1 MKRQVKMEVE
11 EAFYPHSEPTV
22 SNVRP
27 IHIKEVNTSWIEK
40 IHKLKQKKSKVPSKI
55 PRDASKSKKENIND
69 NKVKTIPTI
78 NENHIEGE
86 I

>member
-1 MKRQVKMEVE
+1 MEVE
-11 EAFYPHSEPTV
+11 KASYPHSESTV
-22 SNVRP
+22 SKVRP

>member
-1 MKRQVKMEVE
+1 MEVE